1 MLSAVD
7 IVLRST
13 VYLLSPPVLAV
24 AVAVAVEAVVTA
36 IAVEASRVATVVRQ
50 TTAIMTRAETVVA
63 VTLTVGIG

>member
-13 VYLLSPPVLAV
+13 VYLLSPPVL

-50 TTAIMTRAETVVA
+50 TTAIMTTAETVVA